1 MIKSIYMFFVMLLIT
16 STLSS
21 CANRDVIVIYSS
33 LEDFR
38 AQTIVEDLNKEMPD
52 VNIMIQ
58 YYSTGTHAAKLE
70 FEADDTPCDIFLGL
84 EGAYAEHISYLFYD
98 LSNDFDT
105 SIYLDDVLPPT
116 NKYHVFSREAGCII
130 LNTKYLKEHELPEPK
145 TYEDLLNPIYKDLIM
160 MPNPKSSGT
169 GFNFYSYIYQAYGEN
184 YALDYFAKLA
194 KNVKQFSES
203 GSGPVK
209 AIDKGEIAI
218 GLGMVS
224 QAAMYAKENTNIK
237 AISFPDGLPYSLF
250 CMGIIDGHENKSNVI
265 RVYEYLYNVSAK
277 RDKELYLAEPLY
289 KEQNTYNEYYPKD
302 YKLAKMTNLYD
313 FDYREKLLDKW
324 RW

>member
-1 MIKSIYMFFVMLLIT
+1 MKKILIGILLVLIMIV
-16 STLSS
+16 SS
-21 CANRDVIVIYSS
+21 CANRNVVVIYSC

-38 AQTIVEDLNKEMPD
+38 VQTIIDDLKREMPD
-52 VNIMIQ
+52 VNVKIQ
-58 YYSTGTHAAKLE
+58 YYSTGTNAAKLE
-70 FEADDTPCDIFLGL
+70 FEADDTPCDIFLAL

-105 SIYLDDVLPPT
+105 SIYLDDVLPPI

-130 LNTKYLKEHELPEPK
+130 LNAKYLSEHKLPEPK

-169 GFNFYSYIYQAYGEN
+169 GFNFYSYIYQAYGEE

-194 KNVKQFSES
+194 ENVKQFSES
-203 GSGPVK
+203 GSAPVK
-209 AIDKGEIAI
+209 AIDRGEIAI

-224 QAAMYAKENTNIK
+224 QAANYAKENKNIK
-237 AISFPDGLPYSLF
+237 AVSFADGLPYSLF
-250 CMGIIDGHENKSNVI
+250 CMGVIDGHENKANVM
-265 RVYEYLYNVSAK
+265 RVYDFLYNVSAK

-289 KEQNTYNEYYPKD
+289 KEQNTYNPYYPKD
-302 YKLAKMTNLYD
+302 YKLAKMTNLYN
-313 FDYREKLLDKW
+313 FEYREKLLDLW

>member
-1 MIKSIYMFFVMLLIT
+1 MKKILLFISLLLIM
-16 STLSS
+16 LVSS
-21 CANRDVIVIYSS
+21 CANRNVVVIYSC

-38 AQTIVEDLNKEMPD
+38 VQTIIDDLAREMPD
-52 VNIMIQ
+52 VNVKIQ
-58 YYSTGTHAAKLE
+58 YYSTGTNAAKLE
-70 FEADDTPCDIFLGL
+70 FEADDTPCDIFLAL

-98 LSNDFDT
+98 LSNSFDT

-130 LNTKYLKEHELPEPK
+130 LNTKYLNEHNLPEPK

-169 GFNFYSYIYQAYGEN
+169 GFNFYSYIYQAYGED

-194 KNVKQFSES
+194 NNVKQFSES
-203 GSGPVK
+203 GSAPVK
-209 AIDKGEIAI
+209 AIDRSEIAI

-224 QAAMYAKENTNIK
+224 QAATYAKENKNIK
-237 AISFPDGLPYSLF
+237 AISFQDGLPYSLF
-250 CMGIIDGHENKSNVI
+250 CMGIINGHENKNNVM
-265 RVYEYLYNVSAK
+265 RVYKYLYDVSAK

-289 KEQNTYNEYYPKD
+289 KEQNTYNPYYPKD

-313 FDYREKLLDKW
+313 FEYREKLLDLW